1 MKKRKMKKSAKNNNL
16 DFDSLLDSLDEEIS
30 ELDYL
35 SGVYDETDSALGVID
50 DEERRVM
57 ELLEQETPESLQK
70 AQALMEVL
78 LKESSKE

>member
-1 MKKRKMKKSAKNNNL
+1 MKKSAKNNNL

-35 SGVYDETDSALGVID
+35 SGVYDETDSALGAID

-78 LKESSKE
+78 LKESSKESE